1 MIALSRCIFPKGT
14 KGCNIERYRSS
25 ASLAN
30 LPELWTWYGAWDRL
44 FFLNVHEGPQ
54 AIRQELKNQDVVPG
68 MVTSDEPGLY
78 REGSHGIR
86 HENMILCIPVSKN
99 EFGEWYGFETLTL
112 CYFDTS
118 ALLLDLL
125 SEDEKKMAER
135 LSQNSL

>member
-1 MIALSRCIFPKGT
+1 
-14 KGCNIERYRSS
+14 
-25 ASLAN
+25 
-30 LPELWTWYGAWDRL
+30 
-44 FFLNVHEGPQ
+44 
-54 AIRQELKNQDVVPG
+54 

-125 SEDEKKMAER
+125 SEDEK
-135 LSQNSL
+135 NG